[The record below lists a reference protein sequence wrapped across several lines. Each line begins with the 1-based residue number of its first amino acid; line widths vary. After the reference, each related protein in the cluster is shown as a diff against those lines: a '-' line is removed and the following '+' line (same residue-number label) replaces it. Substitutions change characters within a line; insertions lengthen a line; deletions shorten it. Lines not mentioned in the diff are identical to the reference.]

1 MRLRE
6 ISGPPDSQ
14 ILSGFD
20 ASYST
25 ETVYRISVM
34 GMGPAIREE
43 KLASPLHKTYQLK
56 DIEESLLDADHTVI
70 AEIEGGVAGF
80 AAFKF
85 EEWNKRA
92 VMIGIYVMP
101 EHKGGGIGSALVKR
115 GLEYAKTTGARC
127 LWLETQNINYPAVQF
142 YIKSGFRFCGF
153 DTSLYDPSTVKPYE
167 TALFFCLDIQRN

>member
-25 ETVYRISVM
+25 GTVYRISVNDM
-34 GMGPAIREE
+34 DVTIREE
-43 KLASPLHKTYQLK
+43 KLASPVNRLYAPK
-56 DIEESLLDADHTVI
+56 DIEESLLDASQTII
-70 AEIEGGVAGF
+70 AEVDGRVAGF

-92 VMIGIYVMP
+92 VIIGIYVMP
-101 EHKGGGIGSALVKR
+101 EHKGRGIGSSLVKR
-115 GLEYAKTTGARC
+115 GVEYAKTAGARC
-127 LWLETQNINYPAVQF
+127 LWLETQNINYPAIQF
-142 YIKSGFRFCGF
+142 YLRSGFRFCGF
-153 DTSLYDPSTVKPYE
+153 DTSLYDPAAVMPYE
-167 TALFFCLDIQRN
+167 TALFFSMDITQN